1 MPSSKAGR
9 RGAGPSPRL
18 QPIPASPPVI
28 AFPAGPTPPWGPRA
42 GTARDSTPRTLAGQ
56 TAQTLRQDIIRN
68 RFQPGERLTIEKL
81 ATRYGVGTSPLRE
94 ALFQVAGDG
103 LVRVEDHKGFV
114 VAPLNFG
121 EMLDVSSLRAY
132 LEINALRKSIK
143 QGGEDWETGVLSAE
157 HRLKRA
163 EMRLLGAAGDELSG
177 AEDDWERRHREFHF
191 ALCSACG
198 SPWLLHF
205 FDALYDQLERYRRH
219 FWRYQE
225 RARGADDQHEQIRKA
240 AVSRDADAAVA
251 LLTEHFREQA
261 ELTLP
266 EAPVPRERSRKNG
279 RVAALDPKVRAR
291 PERRHAKATGKADIP
306 A

>member
-1 MPSSKAGR
+1 MPA
-9 RGAGPSPRL
+9 ATPQPR
-18 QPIPASPPVI
+18 PPSPPVI
-28 AFPAGPTPPWGPRA
+28 PFPVGPMPPWGPRA
-42 GTARDSTPRTLAGQ
+42 GTARDSKPRTLAGQ

-81 ATRYGVGTSPLRE
+81 AARYGVGTSPLRE

-132 LEINALRKSIK
+132 LEINALRKSIEH
-143 QGGEDWETGVLSAE
+143 GGEDWETGVLSAE

-163 EMRLLGAAGDELSG
+163 EMRLLDAAGDELAG

-225 RARGADDQHEQIRKA
+225 RARGADDQHQQIRNA
-240 AVSRDADAAVA
+240 AVSRDAAKAVA

-266 EAPVPRERSRKNG
+266 EPPAPREPARKN
-279 RVAALDPKVRAR
+279 RAAVVRDPKPAGRSDRRQPRPVR
-291 PERRHAKATGKADIP
+291 KAGIA